1 MSEKQ
6 RDRRVLWS
14 PKARQAVEEI
24 IAREGS
30 RAREAVEAFE
40 LFVARLPEAG
50 FAVRGAPEFLGR
62 PFHTD
67 RHAYLVIYT
76 YDDEV
81 VECAGL
87 RPIPYTAFDYL
98 PEEDG

>member
-1 MSEKQ
+1 VSEKQ

-14 PKARQAVEEI
+14 PRARQAAEEI

-30 RAREAVEAFE
+30 RAQEAIEALE

-50 FAVRGAPEFLGR
+50 FPVRGAPEFLGR

-67 RHAYLVIYT
+67 SHAYLVIYT
-76 YDDEV
+76 YDAEA
-81 VECAGL
+81 VECVGV

>member
-6 RDRRVLWS
+6 QDRKVLWS
-14 PKARQAVEEI
+14 PKARQAAEEV

-30 RAREAVEAFE
+30 RAQEAIEALE

-62 PFHTD
+62 PVHTD
-67 RHAYLVIYT
+67 LHAYLVVYT

-81 VECAGL
+81 VECVGL

-98 PEEDG
+98 PEEDR